1 MNKYTKFLL
10 GNGAFAAV
18 AVCLYSPGLIG
29 LSPFSPNAAAA
40 AASVAIGAAAVPAF
54 IWMNK
59 SLLAEKEI
67 KLLGVN
73 EDQAVQKAKE
83 LMETYG
89 MCRILGGIAKSA
101 ISQMERME
109 NAQANFERLTAR
121 RFEAGTLSYQKF
133 MAVMHSAQAA
143 LEKGYVR
150 MANKMIIFD
159 EAEYRRLTSDAYKK
173 DDIPDQIQEEKRK
186 LYDTNLEDL
195 RGILES
201 HERILL
207 GIDHLMMEM
216 SEVDC
221 SDHEIDHAAQE
232 IDTLLKQLE
241 YYK

>member
-54 IWMNK
+54 IWM
-59 SLLAEKEI
+59 
-67 KLLGVN
+67 
-73 EDQAVQKAKE
+73 
-83 LMETYG
+83 
-89 MCRILGGIAKSA
+89 
-101 ISQMERME
+101 
-109 NAQANFERLTAR
+109 NFERLTAR